1 MRRAESSDLTG
12 LLYAVLLDKCK
23 VINILREGEIS
34 EETFTRQSQIYLF
47 VYVNGNVTA
56 TFVIVG
62 R

>member
-23 VINILREGEIS
+23 VINILHEGDIS
-34 EETFTRQSQIYLF
+34 AETFLRRSRIYLF
-47 VYVNGNVTA
+47 VYVNGNVTV
-56 TFVIVG
+56 TFVMAD